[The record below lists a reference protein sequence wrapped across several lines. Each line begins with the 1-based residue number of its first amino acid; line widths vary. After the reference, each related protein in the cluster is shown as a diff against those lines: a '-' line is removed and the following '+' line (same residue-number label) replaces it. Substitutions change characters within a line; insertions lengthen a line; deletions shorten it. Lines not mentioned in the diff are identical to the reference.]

1 MTRSTFYIDQV
12 GHENNEDGDEK
23 RVVKDLW
30 NIFLVRYP
38 NTQIS

>member
-12 GHENNEDGDEK
+12 GHESNEDNDEK

-30 NIFLVRYP
+30 NIFLRR
-38 NTQIS
+38 NKRE